1 MTAGVAKVQEGDGRG
16 GERGR
21 MRLGRGMVKKG
32 EGRER
37 YKI

>member
-1 MTAGVAKVQEGDGRG
+1 MRAGMAKGQEGDGRG

-21 MRLGRGMVKKG
+21 MRLGGGMVKKG
-32 EGRER
+32 AGSGR

>member
-1 MTAGVAKVQEGDGRG
+1 MRASMTKVQEGKGRG

-21 MRLGRGMVKKG
+21 MRLGRSMVKNG
-32 EGRER
+32 AGRGR